1 LSILG
6 KSSES
11 ETKKK
16 VTAVHELK
24 EKLKK
29 ETEGL
34 KRLKEQLQEL
44 TERQKN
50 EREVKLLRMC

>member
-1 LSILG
+1 MSYYKYPIKNMLYC
-6 KSSES
+6 K
-11 ETKKK
+11 
-16 VTAVHELK
+16 AVHELK

-50 EREVKLLRMC
+50 EREVKLLRN